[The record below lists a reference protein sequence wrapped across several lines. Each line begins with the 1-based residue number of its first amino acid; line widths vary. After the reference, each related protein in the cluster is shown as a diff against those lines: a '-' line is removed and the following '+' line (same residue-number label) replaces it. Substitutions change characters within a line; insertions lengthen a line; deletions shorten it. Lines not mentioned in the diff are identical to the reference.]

1 MLDQKSLQEGLRHA
15 KAFVDLRFSRFV
27 HDMEDCASAET
38 AAKPGLFT
46 RAKNTAKKAG
56 AKAKKAGSA
65 AKKCI
70 KAIFRRG

>member
-1 MLDQKSLQEGLRHA
+1 
-15 KAFVDLRFSRFV
+15 
-27 HDMEDCASAET
+27 MEDCASAET

-65 AKKCI
+65 AKKGI
-70 KAIFRRG
+70 KAIFRHG